1 MRKTALLLLLI
12 IFSVAC
18 EKKVDLIVHNARVY
32 TSDDNYTNVSS
43 FVVDEGKF
51 IEVGGEELVEKY
63 KSKNTVNARGL
74 PIFPGFID
82 SHCHLLSLGLKK
94 FEVDLKG
101 TKSFEEI
108 IDKLKDYSS
117 NKKLSVIRGAGWDQN
132 DWDKKE
138 LPNKNVLDI
147 LFPDIPVVLTR
158 IDGHAML
165 VNQQAIDMAGITIE
179 TKSEGGEI
187 VRQNGKLTGV
197 IIDSP
202 MELIERIIPKYTRD
216 EKIKALKSAEK
227 ICFEHG
233 ITTVDEAG
241 LVKSDIL
248 LIDSLHK
255 SKLFD
260 LRVYAMVANDK
271 KSLDYFFKNGPIR
284 KDFLNVSSIKVYAD
298 GALGSRGAA
307 LKKSY
312 TDKKNHYGSIIIS
325 LDSIKKLAIRALNN
339 GFQMNTHA
347 IGDYANSEVLK
358 IYNDILSS
366 TSDPRWRIEH
376 AQVISDDDFPNFNE
390 KIIPSVQPLHATSDM
405 YWAEERLGKSRVKG
419 AYAYKDLLDW
429 SGRLALGTDFPVEDV
444 NPIKTFYAAVSRK
457 DLNQYPAGG
466 YQSENALSR
475 REALLGMTIWGAY
488 ANFEENL
495 KGSITPGKYAD
506 FVILDRD
513 IMEIETHRIPS
524 ARVVA
529 TILNGEIVYSTRFDN

>member
-12 IFSVAC
+12 IFSLAC
-18 EKKVDLIVHNARVY
+18 EKKVDLVVHNAKVY
-32 TSDDNYTNVSS
+32 TSDDNYTNISS
-43 FVVDEGKF
+43 FVVDEGRF

-63 KSKNTVNARGL
+63 KSINTVNARGL
-74 PIFPGFID
+74 PVFPGFID
-82 SHCHLLSLGLKK
+82 SHCHLLNLGLKK

-132 DWDKKE
+132 DWDEKE
-138 LPNKNVLDI
+138 LPNKNALDV
-147 LFPDIPVVLTR
+147 LFPNIPVVLTR

-187 VRQNGKLTGV
+187 VKHDGKLTGV
-197 IIDSP
+197 IIDRP

-457 DLNQYPAGG
+457 DLNQFPTGG

>member
-12 IFSVAC
+12 IFSLAC
-18 EKKVDLIVHNARVY
+18 EKKVDLVVHNAKVY
-32 TSDDNYTNVSS
+32 TSDDNYTNISS
-43 FVVDEGKF
+43 FVVDEGRF

-63 KSKNTVNARGL
+63 KSINTVNARGL
-74 PIFPGFID
+74 PVFPGFID
-82 SHCHLLSLGLKK
+82 SHCHLLSLGLET

-117 NKKLSVIRGAGWDQN
+117 NKKLSVLRGAGWDQN

-138 LPNKNVLDI
+138 LPNKNALDI

-248 LIDSLHK
+248 LIDSLQK

-457 DLNQYPAGG
+457 DLNQFPTGG

-513 IMEIETHRIPS
+513 IMEIETDRIPS

>member
-1 MRKTALLLLLI
+1 MRKTTLLLLSI
-12 IFSVAC
+12 IFSLAC
-18 EKKVDLIVHNARVY
+18 EKKVDLVVHNARVY
-32 TSDDNYTNVSS
+32 TSDDNYTNISS
-43 FVVDEGKF
+43 FVVDKGRF

-63 KSKNTVNARGL
+63 KSINTVNARGL
-74 PIFPGFID
+74 PVFPGFID

-132 DWDKKE
+132 DWDEKE
-138 LPNKNVLDI
+138 LPNKNVLDV
-147 LFPDIPVVLTR
+147 LFPNIPVVLTR

-165 VNQQAIDMAGITIE
+165 VNQQALDMAGITIE

-187 VRQNGKLTGV
+187 VKHDGKLTGV
-197 IIDSP
+197 IIDRP

-241 LVKSDIL
+241 LIKSDIL

-529 TILNGEIVYSTRFDN
+529 TILNGEIVYSTRFNN

>member
-1 MRKTALLLLLI
+1 MILFLLQIQGLSILLHLI
-12 IFSVAC
+12 LF
-18 EKKVDLIVHNARVY
+18 
-32 TSDDNYTNVSS
+32 
-43 FVVDEGKF
+43 
-51 IEVGGEELVEKY
+51 
-63 KSKNTVNARGL
+63 
-74 PIFPGFID
+74 
-82 SHCHLLSLGLKK
+82 
-94 FEVDLKG
+94 
-101 TKSFEEI
+101 
-108 IDKLKDYSS
+108 
-117 NKKLSVIRGAGWDQN
+117 
-132 DWDKKE
+132 
-138 LPNKNVLDI
+138 LDI

-248 LIDSLHK
+248 LIDSLQK

-325 LDSIKKLAIRALNN
+325 LDSIKKLAIRALNS

-457 DLNQYPAGG
+457 DLNQFPTGG
-466 YQSENALSR
+466 FQSENALSR

-513 IMEIETHRIPS
+513 IMEIETYRIPS

>member
-12 IFSVAC
+12 IFSLAC
-18 EKKVDLIVHNARVY
+18 EKKVDLVVHNARVY
-32 TSDDNYTNVSS
+32 TSDDNYTNISS
-43 FVVDEGKF
+43 FVVDEGRF

-63 KSKNTVNARGL
+63 KSINTVNARGL
-74 PIFPGFID
+74 PVFPGFID

-132 DWDKKE
+132 DWDEKE
-138 LPNKNVLDI
+138 LPNKNVLDV
-147 LFPDIPVVLTR
+147 LFPNIPVVLTR

-457 DLNQYPAGG
+457 DLNQFPTGG

>member
-12 IFSVAC
+12 IFSLAC

-43 FVVDEGKF
+43 FVVDDGKF

-117 NKKLSVIRGAGWDQN
+117 NKKLSVLRGAGWDQN

-241 LVKSDIL
+241 LLKSDIL
-248 LIDSLHK
+248 LIDSLQK

-325 LDSIKKLAIRALNN
+325 LDSIKKLAIRALSS

-457 DLNQYPAGG
+457 DLNQFPTGG
-466 YQSENALSR
+466 FQSENALSR

-506 FVILDRD
+506 FIILDRD

-529 TILNGEIVYSTRFDN
+529 TILNGEIVYSTRIGN

>member
-82 SHCHLLSLGLKK
+82 SHCHLLNLGLKK

-117 NKKLSVIRGAGWDQN
+117 NKRLSVIRGAGWDQN

-138 LPNKNVLDI
+138 LPNKNALDI

-248 LIDSLHK
+248 LIDSLQK

-457 DLNQYPAGG
+457 DLNQFPTGG

-513 IMEIETHRIPS
+513 IMEIETDRIPS

>member
-12 IFSVAC
+12 IFSLAC
-18 EKKVDLIVHNARVY
+18 EKKVDLVVHNARVY
-32 TSDDNYTNVSS
+32 TSDDNYTNISS
-43 FVVDEGKF
+43 FVVDEGRF

-63 KSKNTVNARGL
+63 KSINTVNARGL
-74 PIFPGFID
+74 PVFPGFID

-132 DWDKKE
+132 DWDEKE
-138 LPNKNVLDI
+138 LPNKNVLDV
-147 LFPDIPVVLTR
+147 LFPNIPVVLTR

-187 VRQNGKLTGV
+187 VKHDGKLTGV
-197 IIDSP
+197 IIDRP

-241 LVKSDIL
+241 LIKSDIL

-284 KDFLNVSSIKVYAD
+284 EDFLNVSSIKVYAD

>member
-12 IFSVAC
+12 IFSLAC

-43 FVVDEGKF
+43 FVVDDGKF

-117 NKKLSVIRGAGWDQN
+117 NKKLSVLRGAGWDQN

-241 LVKSDIL
+241 LLKSDIL
-248 LIDSLHK
+248 LIDSLQK

-325 LDSIKKLAIRALNN
+325 LDSIKKLAIKALSS

-457 DLNQYPAGG
+457 DLNQFPTGG
-466 YQSENALSR
+466 FQSENALSR

-506 FVILDRD
+506 FIILDRD

-529 TILNGEIVYSTRFDN
+529 TILNGEIVYSTRIGN

>member
-1 MRKTALLLLLI
+1 MRKTALLLLLL

-82 SHCHLLSLGLKK
+82 SHCHLLNLGLKK

-117 NKKLSVIRGAGWDQN
+117 NKKLSVLRGAGWDQN

-138 LPNKNVLDI
+138 LPNKNALDI

-241 LVKSDIL
+241 LIKSDIL

-457 DLNQYPAGG
+457 DLNQFPTGG

-513 IMEIETHRIPS
+513 IMEIETDRIPS

>member
-51 IEVGGEELVEKY
+51 VEVGGEELVEKY

-117 NKKLSVIRGAGWDQN
+117 NKKLSVLRGAGWDQN

-248 LIDSLHK
+248 LIDSLQK

-457 DLNQYPAGG
+457 DLNQFPTGG

-513 IMEIETHRIPS
+513 IMEIETYRIPS

>member
-82 SHCHLLSLGLKK
+82 SHCHLLNLGLKK

-132 DWDKKE
+132 DWDEKE
-138 LPNKNVLDI
+138 LPNKNALDV
-147 LFPDIPVVLTR
+147 LFPNIPVVLTR

-187 VRQNGKLTGV
+187 VKHDGKLTGV
-197 IIDSP
+197 IIDRP

-241 LVKSDIL
+241 LIKSDIL

>member
-12 IFSVAC
+12 IFSLAC
-18 EKKVDLIVHNARVY
+18 EKKVDLVVHNARVY
-32 TSDDNYTNVSS
+32 TSDDNYTNISS
-43 FVVDEGKF
+43 FVVDEGRF

-63 KSKNTVNARGL
+63 KSINTVNARGL
-74 PIFPGFID
+74 PVFPGFID

-132 DWDKKE
+132 DWDEKE
-138 LPNKNVLDI
+138 LPNKNVLDV
-147 LFPDIPVVLTR
+147 LFPNIPVVLTR

-187 VRQNGKLTGV
+187 VKHDGKLTGV
-197 IIDSP
+197 IIDRP

-241 LVKSDIL
+241 LIKSDIL

-513 IMEIETHRIPS
+513 IMEIETHKIPS

>member
-117 NKKLSVIRGAGWDQN
+117 NKKLSVLRGAGWDQN
-132 DWDKKE
+132 YWDKKE

-248 LIDSLHK
+248 LIDSLQK

-347 IGDYANSEVLK
+347 IGDHANSEVLK

-457 DLNQYPAGG
+457 DLNQFPTGG

>member
-82 SHCHLLSLGLKK
+82 SHCHLLNLGLKK

-132 DWDKKE
+132 DWDEKE
-138 LPNKNVLDI
+138 LPNKNVLDV
-147 LFPDIPVVLTR
+147 LFPNIPVVLTR

-187 VRQNGKLTGV
+187 VKHDGKLTGV
-197 IIDSP
+197 IIDRP

-466 YQSENALSR
+466 YQFENALSR